1 MIWAHYLLQV
11 NLYLLLFYCFY
22 KLLLEKE
29 TYFMFN
35 RVFLVGSGI
44 LSLVIPFLRI
54 EWFTKQE
61 ATKQIYSGVD
71 QLNNIVISLVEDPV
85 LPQQFNW
92 GKFLVVIYLV
102 GICVLI
108 VRFIT
113 QLVLLNIAIHFPQNG
128 AAFSFFNIK
137 QVDNNLPSA
146 NVIDAH
152 EDLHV
157 KQFHSFD
164 ILFFEFLT
172 ILIWFNPI
180 VYFYKSAVKNIH
192 EYLAD
197 QEAIKVQGN
206 KDAYSLLLLSNA
218 FNVNSQILTNS
229 FYTKSMVKK
238 RIYMLYKQR
247 SKKSAILKYGLFV
260 PLFGFALVLSSSTVR
275 NNVQLREVANSIPID
290 ISVME
295 SVLPSLK
302 RIHPSPIPHAISW
315 TNNINPSSEKVERP
329 VHINIELLKS
339 NLLSE
344 KTQNESKT
352 FILKGVEGDAA
363 DKEPM
368 LILNGIPQKR
378 PSDNLFDISGNNIS
392 TINLLKNETAV
403 LKYGPEA
410 KEGVIEVTT
419 NDYTNNEVTTSTAS
433 SPSLMVAAEPIN
445 RPASY
450 PGGINKLRDH
460 ISKNLNYP
468 AGALAANKTGIVIV
482 DFIIDKD
489 GTISNIHV
497 NKKLGFGLDEAAM
510 HVISTLDF
518 WKPKMINGKA
528 VKAAYNIPIKF
539 ELK

>member
-1 MIWAHYLLQV
+1 
-11 NLYLLLFYCFY
+11 
-22 KLLLEKE
+22 
-29 TYFMFN
+29 MFN